1 MPSARSV
8 MSRHRIVLRDNLQG
22 ITRPALRRVMRKA
35 GIKRASSMTY
45 ETARYTLKAFMEK
58 LIHDAVM
65 YTEYAHRKTVTVR
78 DVIAGAKRNH
88 ITLYTYDYENG
99 PIDYRASADYNELV
113 SDEPEVKPEVAS
125 VATPIGSADNGLP
138 IDDYMNT
145 AEAAVSI
152 PPSSMF
158 GDLSIVAG
166 PTPLPTYNPVSP
178 QTADTH
184 TWTTPDSGH
193 SVEF

>member
-22 ITRPALRRVMRKA
+22 ITRAALRRVMRKA
-35 GIKRASSMTY
+35 GIKRVSSMTY

-58 LIHDAVM
+58 LIHDTVM

-78 DVIAGAKRNH
+78 DVIAGAKRNRM
-88 ITLYTYDYENG
+88 TLYAYDYENG

-113 SDEPEVKPEVAS
+113 SDEPEVAS
-125 VATPIGSADNGLP
+125 MATPISSVDNGLP
-138 IDDYMNT
+138 VDDYMNT

>member
-1 MPSARSV
+1 

-125 VATPIGSADNGLP
+125 VATPIGSADNAGLP

-152 PPSSMF
+152 PPSSILTSGRAHRGLHADAVRCAHERCTRQRRF
-158 GDLSIVAG
+158 
-166 PTPLPTYNPVSP
+166 VSTWRSFASL
-178 QTADTH
+178 QTWKTLK
-184 TWTTPDSGH
+184 
-193 SVEF
+193 